1 MNAIDTLGYVGIVGI
16 VLILVGVGVISVRD
30 PVIGAGMMFALA
42 GVALVA
48 RGIAAN
54 VMRLFGMG

>member
-1 MNAIDTLGYVGIVGI
+1 MNVIDTLGYVGIFGI
-16 VLILVGVGVISVRD
+16 ILILAGIGVISVRD

-48 RGIAAN
+48 RGIASN
-54 VMRLFGMG
+54 VMRLFGMA